1 MRIALFLTGLF
12 CVVLVCGL
20 TWIGRRFV
28 PETEAFISGTNAA
41 DSERTGMSEPV
52 QEVLLPDIAVQIVFV
67 IDEEGNLDRC
77 FYTRLNC
84 LQGRM
89 DFYMVPT
96 DIRLQLS
103 IQLYQDLVTKNAQ
116 LAQVNTLEGLY
127 RSFPSDD
134 APECA
139 ARALSEAV
147 GVSEDYYTVMPKQ
160 CCDVIIKE
168 NAHTYAYDGFLQEN
182 LQEQIIASGSMKA
195 YLTALWEQ
203 CESNVSAASRL
214 YYLETYEGLTNR
226 NVSCKMVA
234 GERHNNGYQPLG
246 NGLQ

>member
-1 MRIALFLTGLF
+1 M
-12 CVVLVCGL
+12 
-20 TWIGRRFV
+20 
-28 PETEAFISGTNAA
+28 
-41 DSERTGMSEPV
+41 
-52 QEVLLPDIAVQIVFV
+52 
-67 IDEEGNLDRC
+67 
-77 FYTRLNC
+77 
-84 LQGRM
+84 
-89 DFYMVPT
+89 
-96 DIRLQLS
+96 
-103 IQLYQDLVTKNAQ
+103 TKNAQ

-168 NAHTYAYDGFLQEN
+168 NAYTYAYDGFLQEN